1 MMKPS
6 GDVEVLRRADARAP
20 VRDAFAVACVGARG
34 VFRGAWG
41 TRAPNAAVRLPTES
55 GFGEIGA
62 RFDCFES
69 LHFER

>member
-41 TRAPNAAVRLPTES
+41 TRALNAAVRLPTES
-55 GFGEIGA
+55 ASERLA
-62 RFDCFES
+62 RDLDSFES